1 MIIIW
6 FETRYANM
14 SAVVNVE
21 CFKAYEYEQLIL
33 QKDFYLSYVFEFKN
47 SNLFR
52 GCQILIPEDGLFF
65 VL

>member
-1 MIIIW
+1 
-6 FETRYANM
+6 M